1 MKRLYI
7 LLGVFLIL
15 TTRLFAQE
23 VLDKT
28 VAIVEDNIILKSEL
42 YQFSYSMALQ
52 LKIDPE
58 KDKVKFDK
66 LIRETLEN
74 LIEQKVLLVKAKE
87 DSIVVT
93 DRQIDGTLDEQ
104 INRMIQQLGSQE
116 RLEEYFGGISLR
128 QIRRDFRDEIE
139 ERLLVD
145 NLKQQKDF
153 EVKISRREIERFY
166 RAFKDSLP
174 EVNESV
180 KISHILVQVEASP
193 AAVKAAEEKTEGILQ
208 RLKKGEAF
216 AELAQEFSEDPGSA
230 TRGGDLGMMQ
240 RGDLVPEFEEVS
252 FGLEPGEISVI
263 VRSRFGLH
271 IIQLI
276 SKGGEKINP
285 RHILIR
291 LDTSAEDE
299 KRTVE
304 NVEALRAKI
313 LTGELTCS
321 DAAKE
326 YSKDETTASKGGDLG
341 WFDVDQFQVPAF
353 KDAILGLKPGD
364 LSQPK
369 KTQFGYH
376 LIKLEDRKPTRK
388 LNISE
393 DWEQLE
399 LWALNL
405 KRKKEFE
412 KFVEEYKKD
421 VYIERK
427 L

>member
-7 LLGVFLIL
+7 LLGVFFIL

-28 VAIVEDNIILKSEL
+28 VAIVDDNIILKSEL

-66 LIRETLEN
+66 LIRETLEK

-153 EVKISRREIERFY
+153 EVKISRREIEGFY

-174 EVNESV
+174 ELNESV
-180 KISHILVQVEASP
+180 KISHILVEVEASP
-193 AAVKAAEEKTEGILQ
+193 AAVKAAEEKAGGILE
-208 RLKKGEAF
+208 RLKKG
-216 AELAQEFSEDPGSA
+216 
-230 TRGGDLGMMQ
+230 
-240 RGDLVPEFEEVS
+240 V
-252 FGLEPGEISVI
+252 
-263 VRSRFGLH
+263 
-271 IIQLI
+271 
-276 SKGGEKINP
+276 
-285 RHILIR
+285 
-291 LDTSAEDE
+291 
-299 KRTVE
+299 
-304 NVEALRAKI
+304 
-313 LTGELTCS
+313 
-321 DAAKE
+321 
-326 YSKDETTASKGGDLG
+326 AS
-341 WFDVDQFQVPAF
+341 Q
-353 KDAILGLKPGD
+353 
-364 LSQPK
+364 
-369 KTQFGYH
+369 
-376 LIKLEDRKPTRK
+376 
-388 LNISE
+388 
-393 DWEQLE
+393 
-399 LWALNL
+399 
-405 KRKKEFE
+405 
-412 KFVEEYKKD
+412 
-421 VYIERK
+421 
-427 L
+427 